1 MRYLFI
7 TFFRKPG
14 GQIDEQVNMSKRI
27 KPADNQ
33 TVNVILDFAEKRI
46 VKCVIEGKKHD
57 SDWDKMYNYYKKIY
71 PNLIEQLDRESGTTA
86 KIDK

>member
-14 GQIDEQVNMSKRI
+14 GQIDEQVAISKRV
-27 KPADNQ
+27 KPADEQ
-33 TVNVILDFAEKRI
+33 MVNVILDFAQKKI
-46 VKCVIEGKKHD
+46 LKCIIEGKKHD
-57 SDWDKMYNYYKKIY
+57 TDWDKMYNYYKKIY
-71 PNLIEQLDRESGTTA
+71 PNLIEQLEREAVTTA